1 MSDDA
6 YRVTAS
12 ELRNFVESWEKL
24 EGEKKVLIDEQKDI
38 MNEAKSK
45 GYDPKVIKR
54 LIAMRKRDTDD
65 VANEEAILEVY
76 KEALGM

>member
-1 MSDDA
+1 MSDDV

-12 ELRNFVESWEKL
+12 ELRKFVESWEDL
-24 EGEKKVLIDEQKDI
+24 EGERKVLADEQKDI
-38 MNEAKSK
+38 MNEAKGK